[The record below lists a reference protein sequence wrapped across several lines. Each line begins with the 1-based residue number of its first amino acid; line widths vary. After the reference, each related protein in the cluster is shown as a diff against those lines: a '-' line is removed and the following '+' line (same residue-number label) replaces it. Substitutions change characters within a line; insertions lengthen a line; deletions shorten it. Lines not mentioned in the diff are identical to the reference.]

1 MKKKTFNKNSTS
13 FLEKGL
19 VKLGIE
25 EMYLNII
32 KAIHDKP
39 ISNIILNG
47 EKLKTFPLESEMR
60 QGSLLSPLLFNI
72 VL

>member
-13 FLEKGL
+13 FLENGL